1 MSAPFLWI
9 LLPLALGGLL
19 MFIRRERV
27 LTIIGGT
34 STLFLSLLALLI
46 PIDTA
51 LLIGSVSFKL
61 EGSLNVLGR
70 SFVLSPAD
78 GSLLAILY
86 GLAALWFIGAESVG
100 LARRLIPTGLAI
112 LSLLV
117 ASIAVQ
123 PFLFA
128 SLLIEIAILLAV
140 PMLLPPNQK
149 PGRGVVRFVI
159 YQTLAVPF
167 ILFAGWLLAGVET
180 SPGDIELTA
189 QSTAML
195 AMGFAFLLAIFP
207 LYTWIPMLLEEAPP
221 YLVGFLLWLL
231 PQTIILF
238 AMSFLDRYT
247 FLRTSPEMT
256 SALRMAGII
265 MVVSAGLWAAF
276 QRHLGRLMGYAVIAE
291 TGFLLIAL
299 GLGTTNGLQ
308 IIFLQI
314 IPRGLGLA
322 IWALSLTILQ
332 SHADPP
338 RFSNVQ
344 GAARALP
351 FAVTGLV
358 LANLSIAGFPLLAG
372 FPVRLALLEDL
383 ARQSTGLTI
392 WLAIGLLG
400 LMTGAVRTLAVT
412 VMTPVKTPW
421 EMCESRAQAALV
433 GLGILALI
441 LMGLFPQ
448 ASQFLL
454 ENLPA
459 MFERLGH

>member
-9 LLPLALGGLL
+9 LLPFGLGGLSL
-19 MFIRRERV
+19 LIRRERI

-34 STLFLSLLALLI
+34 TTLFLSLLALFL

-61 EGSLNVLGR
+61 EGSLSVLGR

-78 GSLLAILY
+78 GPLLAILY

-100 LARRLIPTGLAI
+100 LARRLIPMGMAI

-117 ASIAVQ
+117 ASLAVQ

-128 SLLIEIAILLAV
+128 ALLIEIAILLAI
-140 PMLLPPNQK
+140 PMLLPLNQK
-149 PGRGVVRFVI
+149 PGGGILRFVI

-195 AMGFAFLLAIFP
+195 AMGFAFLLAVFP
-207 LYTWIPMLLEEAPP
+207 LYTWMPMLMEESPP
-221 YLVGFLLWLL
+221 YLAGFLLWLL

-238 AMSFLDRYT
+238 AMNFLDRYT
-247 FLRTSPEMT
+247 FLRTSPELT
-256 SALRMAGII
+256 GALRLAGII

-276 QRHLGRLMGYAVIAE
+276 QRHLGRLLGYAVIAE

-299 GLGTTNGLQ
+299 GLGTTNGIQ

-314 IPRGLGLA
+314 IPRGLGLVL
-322 IWALSLTILQ
+322 WALSLTILQ

-338 RFSNVQ
+338 RFSRVQ

-351 FAVTGLV
+351 FAVAGLV
-358 LANLSIAGFPLLAG
+358 LANLSSAGLPLLAG
-372 FPVRLALLEDL
+372 FPVRLALLEGL
-383 ARQSTGLTI
+383 ARQSTGLI
-392 WLAIGLLG
+392 FWLAIGLLG
-400 LMTGAVRTLAVT
+400 LMTGAVRTLAVS
-412 VMTPVKTPW
+412 VMAPVETPW
-421 EMCESRAQAALV
+421 EMRESWAQAALV

-441 LMGLFPQ
+441 LLGLFPQ
-448 ASQFLL
+448 ASQFLV